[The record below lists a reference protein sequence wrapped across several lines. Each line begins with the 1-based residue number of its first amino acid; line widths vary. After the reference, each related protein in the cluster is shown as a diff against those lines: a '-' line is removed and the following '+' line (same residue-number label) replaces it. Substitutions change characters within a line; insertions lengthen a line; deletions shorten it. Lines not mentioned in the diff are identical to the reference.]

1 MRRSR
6 TCKRRVERNGSS
18 FSRRQKSGLLLQ
30 RLNHVAG
37 VVAYSSM
44 QLLLQLRTSSIYS
57 RTKFPLCVLCSCVHG
72 VHLQLRHGVNTFT
85 RVAKGGATGAAT
97 HLIVVRQTVQHVLPL
112 RMLRLKLRYDAGN

>member
-44 QLLLQLRTSSIYS
+44 QLLLQLRTPSIYS
-57 RTKFPLCVLCSCVHG
+57 RTK
-72 VHLQLRHGVNTFT
+72 
-85 RVAKGGATGAAT
+85 
-97 HLIVVRQTVQHVLPL
+97 LPL
-112 RMLRLKLRYDAGN
+112 GAPKLLRSMMPTRLQPVSSTAPPLKPLWGL